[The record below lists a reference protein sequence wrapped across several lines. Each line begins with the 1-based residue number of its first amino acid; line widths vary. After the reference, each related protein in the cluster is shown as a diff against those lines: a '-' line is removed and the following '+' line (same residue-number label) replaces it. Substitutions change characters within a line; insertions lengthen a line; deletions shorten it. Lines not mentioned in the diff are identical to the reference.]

1 MCYVYVEY
9 LACKLILFVVCTAPK
24 QQEYV
29 DASSVAKR
37 SEEIEMEENTAYGP
51 IGSAGAHPTTTQA
64 PVYEEVASKQE
75 WVIQIPSTS
84 IPILVS
90 VLFPSLHLKYFRIK
104 FLLLVLSLLQNLV
117 YCPSPKSF
125 LSSIH
130 EYY

>member
-9 LACKLILFVVCTAPK
+9 LACKLILFVVCAAPK

-64 PVYEEVASKQE
+64 PVYEGVASKPQDMF
-75 WVIQIPSTS
+75 S
-84 IPILVS
+84 ITHNTAYGQVGQTGI
-90 VLFPSLHLKYFRIK
+90 HMHDT
-104 FLLLVLSLLQNLV
+104 QH
-117 YCPSPKSF
+117 
-125 LSSIH
+125 SIGRK
-130 EYY
+130 

>member
-29 DASSVAKR
+29 DPSVAKR

-64 PVYEEVASKQE
+64 PVYEEVASKPQDMF
-75 WVIQIPSTS
+75 S
-84 IPILVS
+84 IT
-90 VLFPSLHLKYFRIK
+90 H
-104 FLLLVLSLLQNLV
+104 NTV
-117 YCPSPKSF
+117 YGQVGQTAFHMTHNTAYEVVGRK
-125 LSSIH
+125 
-130 EYY
+130 